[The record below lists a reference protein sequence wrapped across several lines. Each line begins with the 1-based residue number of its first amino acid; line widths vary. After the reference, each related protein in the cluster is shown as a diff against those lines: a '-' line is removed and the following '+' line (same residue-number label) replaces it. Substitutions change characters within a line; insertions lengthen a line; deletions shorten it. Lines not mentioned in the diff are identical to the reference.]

1 MVGGILEFGI
11 LGPVEVARNGKAVKI
26 RAPKQRAVLALLLLD
41 ANHVVSVD
49 ALIDG
54 LWCDDPPPTA
64 TAALQVH
71 VAKLRQ
77 ALGSGGPDDAASLI
91 VTRAPGY
98 AIEIEPGALDLT
110 RFEGYVERA
119 RAAIAAERPAEASAL
134 FGQALSLWRGPALA
148 DLAHERFASVA
159 AARLEEERV
168 IALEQRIDADLARG
182 AHAELIG
189 ELRELTAWQPLRE
202 HLWGQ
207 LMVALYRSGRQ
218 GDALAAY
225 QSARSVLR
233 DELGLEPGEALR
245 ALENDVLRQADHLVW
260 VADDPQALSAR
271 SPTTALDHPE
281 PLVVAHLAFD
291 GRSVPLGNR
300 CTIGREVGNA
310 IVVDDAKVSR
320 EHAEIVATPLGF
332 VLIDLRST
340 NGTTVNGRRVTEHTL
355 GHGDRIMVGST
366 ELGFVLEAE

>member
-91 VTRAPGY
+91 VTRAGLARSRSNQVRSTSRASRATSSAPAPPSPQNDRPRPPRCSGRRSRC
-98 AIEIEPGALDLT
+98 GAGPRWQT
-110 RFEGYVERA
+110 SRTSGS
-119 RAAIAAERPAEASAL
+119 RPLQPPDSKKSVS
-134 FGQALSLWRGPALA
+134 SLWSSGSTRT
-148 DLAHERFASVA
+148 F
-159 AARLEEERV
+159 
-168 IALEQRIDADLARG
+168 ARG

-233 DELGLEPGEALR
+233 DELGLEPGEALH

-310 IVVDDAKVSR
+310 IVVDDAKVGR

-340 NGTTVNGRRVTEHTL
+340 NGTTVNSRHVTEHTL